1 MNNLRYLINLK
12 QKVLRKLKHTIYDIQ
27 ILFRF
32 KYPGMFYESNKVLN
46 LTEIIREYVT
56 GWSRDLIWCPS
67 QLNKTIHYN
76 NTEYLLYAR
85 WRWDDPW
92 TGYIIIRKTNGIKI
106 EQLWSEELLEKYNYK
121 DYDIRKVERTL
132 DSIFRDTIIHKKS
145 NLEFK

>member
-1 MNNLRYLINLK
+1 MISVRQLIDLK
-12 QKVLRKLKHTIYDIQ
+12 QKVSRKLKHIIYDIQ

-67 QLNKTIHYN
+67 QLNKTIQYN

-106 EQLWSEELLEKYNYK
+106 EQLWSEELLEKYDYK

-132 DSIFRDTIIHKKS
+132 DFIFRDTIIHKKN